1 MRRLPP
7 VYSPLSFAAVRAAWG
22 GADVRAPLTTALQ
35 ARFPGRGVVL
45 TDSGTSALAV
55 ALRIASRSRQ
65 GRLCAL
71 PAYGCYDLISAA
83 LAAGV
88 RVELY
93 DVDPRTLQPDLP
105 SLTRAVS
112 RGIAAVVVVHHCG
125 VPAALAPVREV
136 IRDQDALLIE
146 DAAQGAG
153 GVADGVA
160 LGGAGDLGVL
170 SFGRGK
176 GITGGGG
183 GALLVHD
190 HALIETAAREVGP
203 STESGGAAFG
213 LKLAAQW
220 ALARPSLY
228 AIPASLPFLGLG
240 ETVFRPPTAPLGLR
254 RATARVLLH
263 TLPEADA
270 EADLRRAHVARLRAA
285 VRADV
290 ADRFI
295 PVSTADRAGWLRF
308 PVRGARTPALMR
320 SGAMLGCV
328 PGYPQPLTTLPQAQS
343 ILDSVHPVP
352 GATELATHLWTVPVH
367 GLLTPSDLDAIARW
381 LNDLP
386 R

>member
-7 VYSPLSFAAVRAAWG
+7 VHSPLSLAAVRAAWAG
-22 GADVRAPLTTALQ
+22 GDVRGSLSAALE
-35 ARFPGRGVVL
+35 ARFPGRRVVL

-55 ALRIASRSRQ
+55 ALRLASRSRQ
-65 GRLCAL
+65 GRPCAL

-93 DVDPRTLQPDLP
+93 DIDPRTLQPDLP

-153 GVADGVA
+153 GVVDGVA

-183 GALLVHD
+183 GALLVRD
-190 HALIETAAREVGP
+190 HALVEAAAREVGP
-203 STESGGAAFG
+203 STESGGAAFA

-240 ETVFRPPTAPLGLR
+240 ETVFRAPSAPRGLR
-254 RATARVLLH
+254 RAAARVLLH

-270 EADLRRAHVARLRAA
+270 HADLRRAHVVRLRAA

-295 PVSTADRAGWLRF
+295 PVSPADRAGWLRF
-308 PVRGARTPALMR
+308 PVRGGRTPALLE
-320 SGAMLGCV
+320 SGAVLGCV
-328 PGYPQPLTTLPQAQS
+328 PGYPQPLTTLPEAQP
-343 ILDSVHPVP
+343 ILASVHAAP
-352 GATELATHLWTVPVH
+352 GATELASRLWTVPVH
-367 GLLTPSDLDAIARW
+367 GLLTSADLDAIARW
-381 LNDLP
+381 LDGLP
-386 R
+386 Q

>member
-1 MRRLPP
+1 MRVL
-7 VYSPLSFAAVRAAWG
+7 LTAALEA
-22 GADVRAPLTTALQ
+22 Q
-35 ARFPGRGVVL
+35 FPGRRVLL

-55 ALRIASRSRQ
+55 ALRLASRSRQ
-65 GRLCAL
+65 GRPCAL

-83 LAAGV
+83 LEAGV

-93 DVDPRTLQPDLP
+93 DVDPRTLQPDIP
-105 SLTRAVS
+105 SLARAVG
-112 RGIAAVVVVHHCG
+112 RGIAAVVVVHNCG
-125 VPAALAPVREV
+125 VPATLAPVREV

-160 LGGAGDLGVL
+160 LGGNGDLGVL

-190 HALIETAAREVGP
+190 HALFETAARQVGP
-203 STESGGAAFG
+203 SEESGGAGFA

-240 ETVFRPPTAPLGLR
+240 ETVFRAPSAPAGMR
-254 RATARVLLH
+254 RAAARVLLR

-270 EADLRRAHVARLRAA
+270 HADLRRAHVAALRAA

-290 ADRFI
+290 ADRFV
-295 PVSTADRAGWLRF
+295 PVSPADRAGWLRF
-308 PVRGARTPALMR
+308 PVRGGRTRALIR

-328 PGYPQPLTTLPQAQS
+328 PGYPQPLTTLPQAQP
-343 ILDSVHPVP
+343 ILESVHPAP
-352 GATELATHLWTVPVH
+352 GATELATRLWTVPVH
-367 GLLTPSDLDAIARW
+367 GLLTPGDLDAIARW